1 MLWIRKYINQT
12 PSFNYFETHISTIE
26 KTVET
31 NPALCIETCKI
42 TKILYIMKVYAK
54 QYLPIK
60 ISNTI
65 TMGNFKLW

>member
-12 PSFNYFETHISTIE
+12 PSFNNFETHISTIE

-31 NPALCIETCKI
+31 NPALCIE
-42 TKILYIMKVYAK
+42 
-54 QYLPIK
+54 IK
-60 ISNTI
+60 ISNTT

>member
-31 NPALCIETCKI
+31 NPALCIFRAAGTSVVQVVVCGFRA
-42 TKILYIMKVYAK
+42 V
-54 QYLPIK
+54 Q
-60 ISNTI
+60 
-65 TMGNFKLW
+65 G